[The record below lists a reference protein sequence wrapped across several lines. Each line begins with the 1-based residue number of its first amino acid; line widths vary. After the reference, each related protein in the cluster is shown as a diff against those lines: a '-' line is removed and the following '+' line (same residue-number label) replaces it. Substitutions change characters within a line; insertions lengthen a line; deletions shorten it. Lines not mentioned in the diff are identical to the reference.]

1 MIQRFEDEYPE
12 TRLPKPITIT
22 PSPNFSQSSTS
33 FDPTTPSQ
41 ATETDTSPSD
51 PASPDLEDDF
61 SAPLIRP
68 SSLSQ
73 RSSSPSLASRQAQE
87 EGRMHRFGQ
96 RVKRDILRPETE
108 DYAHGT
114 TGTELE
120 AEYLQHLRR
129 RLESFEGSE
138 IKDKVESM
146 GPEAVYQALG
156 ATAEELA
163 AMKKEDPEGWAKMK
177 ELRGAAL
184 TLFEDQ
190 GSSPPGTA
198 NPMVEK
204 LLERNEKKQLP
215 HANGETIKL

>member
-12 TRLPKPITIT
+12 TRLPKPITMT
-22 PSPNFSQSSTS
+22 PSPASL
-33 FDPTTPSQ
+33 DPRTPSQ
-41 ATETDTSPSD
+41 ATETDTISSYPT
-51 PASPDLEDDF
+51 SPDLDDDL

-68 SSLSQ
+68 SSLSH

-96 RVKRDILRPETE
+96 RVKRDILRPESE

-114 TGTELE
+114 TGTEVE
-120 AEYLQHLRR
+120 ADHLKDLRR
-129 RLESFEGSE
+129 RLESLGGSE

-146 GPEAVYQALG
+146 GPEAVYEALG

-163 AMKKEDPEGWAKMK
+163 AMKTSDPEGWTKVK
-177 ELRGAAL
+177 EVRGAAL

-198 NPMVEK
+198 NSVVEK
-204 LLERNEKKQLP
+204 LLEQNEKKQLQ
-215 HANGETIKL
+215 HANGEALRT